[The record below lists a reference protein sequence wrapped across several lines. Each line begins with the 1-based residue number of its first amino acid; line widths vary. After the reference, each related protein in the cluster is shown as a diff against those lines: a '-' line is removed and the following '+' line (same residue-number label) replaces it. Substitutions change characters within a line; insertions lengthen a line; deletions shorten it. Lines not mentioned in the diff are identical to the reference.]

1 MAKRADAAGSGGM
14 GKACSIFAVCL
25 LLSAAPALADGIVKG
40 RVALD
45 QPRPP
50 EVKPGYKPETKKPVQ
65 GEDAPR
71 ALVWL
76 ERADGAHPKTRAGE
90 VLRIRQNGYQ
100 FRPALAAVQTGSS
113 AEFPNED
120 DEFHNVFSYSRARR
134 FDLGRFRKDEPSPRI
149 TFDKPGLVKIYCEIH
164 QHMRCRLL
172 VLDTPWFTTTAAD
185 GSFTLP
191 KLPAGDYTLKALLPS
206 EKTRETRLTLRE
218 GQTLTV
224 DLAR

>member
-1 MAKRADAAGSGGM
+1 M
-14 GKACSIFAVCL
+14 GPARVFPLATL
-25 LLSAAPALADGIVKG
+25 LLCTAPLLADGVVKG

-65 GEDAPR
+65 AEEAPR

-76 ERADGAHPKTRAGE
+76 ERADGLHPRTRVRE

-100 FRPALAAVQTGSS
+100 FRPALAAVQTGAS

-164 QHMRCRLL
+164 QHMRCRVL
-172 VLDTPWFTTTAAD
+172 VLDTPWFATTAAD

-206 EKTRETRLTLRE
+206 EKTREMKLTLRA

>member
-1 MAKRADAAGSGGM
+1 M
-14 GKACSIFAVCL
+14 GPACVFPLATL
-25 LLSAAPALADGIVKG
+25 LLCTVPLLADGVVKG

-65 GEDAPR
+65 VEEAPR

-76 ERADGAHPKTRAGE
+76 ERADGVHLRTRVRE

-100 FRPALAAVQTGSS
+100 FRPALAAVQTGAS

-164 QHMRCRLL
+164 QHMRCRVL
-172 VLDTPWFTTTAAD
+172 VLDTPWFATTAAD
-185 GSFTLP
+185 GSFILP

-206 EKTRETRLTLRE
+206 EKTREMKLTLRD

>member
-1 MAKRADAAGSGGM
+1 M
-14 GKACSIFAVCL
+14 GPARVFSLATL
-25 LLSAAPALADGIVKG
+25 LLCAAPLLADGVVKG

-65 GEDAPR
+65 AEEAPR

-76 ERADGAHPKTRAGE
+76 ERADGAYPRTRVRE

-100 FRPALAAVQTGSS
+100 FRPALAAVQTGAS

-164 QHMRCRLL
+164 QHMRCRVL
-172 VLDTPWFTTTAAD
+172 VLDTPWFATTAAD

-191 KLPAGDYTLKALLPS
+191 RLPAGDYTLKALLPS
-206 EKTRETRLTLRE
+206 EKTREMKLTLRE

>member
-1 MAKRADAAGSGGM
+1 MGGM
-14 GKACSIFAVCL
+14 GPACVFPLATL
-25 LLSAAPALADGIVKG
+25 LLCAAPLLADGVVKG

-50 EVKPGYKPETKKPVQ
+50 EVKPGYKPETRKPVLT
-65 GEDAPR
+65 EETPR

-76 ERADGAHPKTRAGE
+76 ERADGAYPRTRVRE

-100 FRPALAAVQTGSS
+100 FRPALAAVQTGAS

-164 QHMRCRLL
+164 QHMRCRVM
-172 VLDTPWFTTTAAD
+172 VLDTPWFATTAAD
-185 GSFTLP
+185 GSFILP
-191 KLPAGDYTLKALLPS
+191 GVPAGEYTLKTLLPS
-206 EKTRETRLTLRE
+206 EKMRETKLTLRE
-218 GQTLTV
+218 GQKLTL